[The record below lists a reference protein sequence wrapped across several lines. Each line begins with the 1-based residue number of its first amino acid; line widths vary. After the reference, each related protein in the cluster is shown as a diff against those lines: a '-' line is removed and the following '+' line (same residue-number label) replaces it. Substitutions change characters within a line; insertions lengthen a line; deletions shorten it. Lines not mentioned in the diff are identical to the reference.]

1 MSISISGSGAIT
13 GASTSYS
20 FDQAVSIA
28 GTVTYEDVTNV
39 DSVGIITA
47 NAGIDISNTI
57 VSNNDST
64 IRYDND
70 TLHVKVDANNV
81 RGSSTFKLDV
91 DDTNAITIDE
101 NRRIGIG
108 TDNPS
113 STLQVGLNPNNGTG
127 AGVAAGSNGALK
139 VARAAD
145 ADQVIEGYKVGDSSP
160 NFVVRADGRTGIGTD
175 SPTRPLHLDNASQ
188 ASFLI
193 SGTAPQIRFNS
204 STSDSTDADRVI
216 LARSGAGDQ
225 FISGSADGDAIL
237 RCATSKKVMIGYGT
251 TEIAQFNSSGLKF
264 KSSGMGI
271 DFSETGDG
279 SGTMTSELLDDYEE
293 GTFTPTLTF
302 STPGTSSFSYS
313 VNAGHYTKVGNM
325 IYYRMEIRLSAFSKG
340 TASGDLR
347 VNGLPYTAANLSNG
361 QFVGSLATFNTP
373 MSTDAG
379 DYMIFAASQNA
390 ATGFFKTVRSNNSW
404 IAVPD
409 PDSNSQYKISVTVL
423 TA

>member
-20 FDQAVSIA
+20 FDQSVSIA

-39 DSVGIITA
+39 DSVGVITA
-47 NAGIDISNTI
+47 RNGIHATGSGNLVGIGTTNPESRLHIYGTTNSHIRMTNTTSDGLDLI
-57 VSNNDST
+57 G
-64 IRYDND
+64 
-70 TLHVKVDANNV
+70 DANRSGSDQNIFLIRSKWNGTDV
-81 RGSSTFKLDV
+81 SRIVFRSGSDTTDKDDGHILFQTKDSGSSL
-91 DDTNAITIDE
+91 AE
-101 NRRIGIG
+101 RLRIKSDGNVGIG
-108 TDNPS
+108 TDDP
-113 STLQVGLNPNNGTG
+113 
-127 AGVAAGSNGALK
+127 
-139 VARAAD
+139 
-145 ADQVIEGYKVGDSSP
+145 I
-160 NFVVRADGRTGIGTD
+160 
-175 SPTRPLHLDNASQ
+175 RPLHFDNASQ
-188 ASFLI
+188 ASFLL

-204 STSDSTDADRVI
+204 SATDGLDADRVI

-264 KSSGMGI
+264 KTSGMGI
-271 DFSETGDG
+271 DFSETADG
-279 SGTMTSELLDDYEE
+279 TGTMTSELLDDYEE

-302 STPGTSSFSYS
+302 STPGTSSFTYS
-313 VNAGHYTKVGNM
+313 VNAGHYTKIGNLA
-325 IYYRMEIRLSAFSKG
+325 YYRLEIRLSAFSKG

-347 VNGLPYTAANLSNG
+347 VEGFPFTAANLSNG

-379 DYMIFAASQNA
+379 DAMIFAASQNA
-390 ATGFFKTVRSNNSW
+390 ATGFFKTIRSNDSW

-409 PDSNSQYKISVTVL
+409 PDSNSQYKISVNVL

>member
-1 MSISISGSGAIT
+1 MSITISGSGAIT

-20 FDQAVSIA
+20 FDQSVSIA

-39 DSVGIITA
+39 DSVGVITA
-47 NAGIDISNTI
+47 QSGI
-57 VSNNDST
+57 
-64 IRYDND
+64 
-70 TLHVKVDANNV
+70 HVTG
-81 RGSSTFKLDV
+81 GSV
-91 DDTNAITIDE
+91 
-101 NRRIGIG
+101 GIG

-113 STLQVGLNPNNGTG
+113 VNLHVKGSASNGQIYLGGTG
-127 AGVAAGSNGALK
+127 AHSQIYADNDGVLILN
-139 VARAAD
+139 
-145 ADQVIEGYKVGDSSP
+145 ADQGNSAANSYLGFNVDNSEKLRVTS
-160 NFVVRADGRTGIGTD
+160 DGNVGIGTD
-175 SPTRPLHLDNASQ
+175 DPIRPLHLDNASQ
-188 ASFLI
+188 ASFLL

-204 STSDSTDADRVI
+204 STSDGLDADRVI

-271 DFSETGDG
+271 DFSETADG
-279 SGTMTSELLDDYEE
+279 TGTMTSELLDDYEE

-313 VNAGHYTKVGNM
+313 VNAGHYTKIGNLAY
-325 IYYRMEIRLSAFSKG
+325 IRMEIRLNAFSKG

-347 VNGLPYTAANLSNG
+347 VEGLPYTTKNLGNG

-379 DYMIFAASQNA
+379 DVMVFSASQNA
-390 ATGFFKTVRSNNSW
+390 ATGFFKTIRNNNSW

-409 PDSNSQYKISVTVL
+409 PDSDSQYKISVTVL